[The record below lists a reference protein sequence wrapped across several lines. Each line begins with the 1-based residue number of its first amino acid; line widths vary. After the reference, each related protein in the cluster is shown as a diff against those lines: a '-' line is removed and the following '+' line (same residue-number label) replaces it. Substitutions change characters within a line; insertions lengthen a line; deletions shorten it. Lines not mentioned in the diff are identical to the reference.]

1 MNYRQELKQT
11 IELFVPQVEQ
21 AFLKAFFLKDLDFG
35 RDLMVGERTGAIDW
49 YTSDLGSLVGNV
61 MISMGCSSRLNA
73 EIEKATE
80 AIYARHGIFSIN
92 EEVVR
97 TLELSTAKVQ
107 LKGEVNATTVQQTS
121 SRLWVAIS
129 TFQIDCFIGL

>member
-1 MNYRQELKQT
+1 VNYRQELKQT

-97 TLELSTAKVQ
+97 AIELSTAKVQ

>member
-21 AFLKAFFLKDLDFG
+21 AFLKAFYLKDLDFG

-49 YTSDLGSLVGNV
+49 YTSNLGSLTGNV
-61 MISMGCSSRLNA
+61 MISMGCSSRLSA

-97 TLELSTAKVQ
+97 AIELSTAKVQ

>member
-1 MNYRQELKQT
+1 VNYRQELKQT

-97 TLELSTAKVQ
+97 TLKLSTAKVQ

>member
-1 MNYRQELKQT
+1 MNYRQELRQT

-21 AFLKAFFLKDLDFG
+21 AFLKAFYLKDLDFG

-49 YTSDLGSLVGNV
+49 YTSDLGSLTGNV

-97 TLELSTAKVQ
+97 ALELSTAKVQ

>member
-21 AFLKAFFLKDLDFG
+21 AFLKAFYLKDLDFG
-35 RDLMVGERTGAIDW
+35 RDLMIGERTGAIDW
-49 YTSDLGSLVGNV
+49 YTSDLGSLTGNV

-80 AIYARHGIFSIN
+80 AIYARHGIFSVN

-97 TLELSTAKVQ
+97 ALELSTAKVQ

>member
-49 YTSDLGSLVGNV
+49 YTSNLGSLVGNV

-97 TLELSTAKVQ
+97 ALELSTAKVQ

>member
-21 AFLKAFFLKDLDFG
+21 AFLKAFYLKDLDFG

-49 YTSDLGSLVGNV
+49 YTSDLGSLTGNV

-97 TLELSTAKVQ
+97 ALELSTAKVQ

>member
-1 MNYRQELKQT
+1 
-11 IELFVPQVEQ
+11 
-21 AFLKAFFLKDLDFG
+21 
-35 RDLMVGERTGAIDW
+35 
-49 YTSDLGSLVGNV
+49 

-97 TLELSTAKVQ
+97 ALELSTAKVQ

>member
-21 AFLKAFFLKDLDFG
+21 AFLKAFYLKDLDFG
-35 RDLMVGERTGAIDW
+35 RDLMIGERTGAIDW
-49 YTSDLGSLVGNV
+49 YTSDLGSLTGNV

-97 TLELSTAKVQ
+97 ALELSTAKIQ

>member
-49 YTSDLGSLVGNV
+49 YTSDLGSIVGNV

-97 TLELSTAKVQ
+97 ALELSTAKVQ

>member
-49 YTSDLGSLVGNV
+49 YTSNLGSLTGNV

-97 TLELSTAKVQ
+97 ALELSTAKVQ

>member
-21 AFLKAFFLKDLDFG
+21 AFLKAFYLKDLDFG
-35 RDLMVGERTGAIDW
+35 RDLIVGERTGAIDW
-49 YTSDLGSLVGNV
+49 YTSDLGSLTGNV

-97 TLELSTAKVQ
+97 ALELSTAKVQ

>member
-11 IELFVPQVEQ
+11 IEVFVPQVEQ
-21 AFLKAFFLKDLDFG
+21 AFLKAFYLKDLDFG

-49 YTSDLGSLVGNV
+49 YTSNLGSLTGNV

-97 TLELSTAKVQ
+97 ALELSTAKVQ

>member
-21 AFLKAFFLKDLDFG
+21 AFLKAFYLKDLDFG

-49 YTSDLGSLVGNV
+49 YTSNLGSLTGNV
-61 MISMGCSSRLNA
+61 MVSMGCSSRLNA
-73 EIEKATE
+73 EIEKATD

-97 TLELSTAKVQ
+97 ALELSTAKVQ

-129 TFQIDCFIGL
+129 TFQIDCFIGF

>member
-49 YTSDLGSLVGNV
+49 YTSDMGSLVGNV

-97 TLELSTAKVQ
+97 ALELSTAKVQ

>member
-1 MNYRQELKQT
+1 MNYRQELKET

>member
-49 YTSDLGSLVGNV
+49 YTSNLGSLTGNV

>member
-21 AFLKAFFLKDLDFG
+21 AFLKAFYLKDLDFG

-97 TLELSTAKVQ
+97 ALELSTAKVQ

>member
-49 YTSDLGSLVGNV
+49 YTSDLGSLTGNV

-97 TLELSTAKVQ
+97 TLKLSTAKVQ

>member
-11 IELFVPQVEQ
+11 IELFIPQVEQ
-21 AFLKAFFLKDLDFG
+21 AFLKAFYLKDLDFG

-49 YTSDLGSLVGNV
+49 YTSNLGSLTGNV
-61 MISMGCSSRLNA
+61 MISMGCNSRLNA

-97 TLELSTAKVQ
+97 ALELSTAKVQ
-107 LKGEVNATTVQQTS
+107 MKGEVNATTVQQTS

>member
-97 TLELSTAKVQ
+97 AIELSTAKVQ

>member
-1 MNYRQELKQT
+1 VNYRQELKQT

-21 AFLKAFFLKDLDFG
+21 AFLKAFYLKDLDFG
-35 RDLMVGERTGAIDW
+35 RDLMIGERTGAIDW
-49 YTSDLGSLVGNV
+49 YTSDLGSLTGNV

-97 TLELSTAKVQ
+97 ALELSTAKVQ

>member
-97 TLELSTAKVQ
+97 TLKLSTAKVQ

>member
-21 AFLKAFFLKDLDFG
+21 AFLKAFYLKDLDFG
-35 RDLMVGERTGAIDW
+35 RDLMVGERTGARDW
-49 YTSDLGSLVGNV
+49 YTSDLGSLTGNV

-97 TLELSTAKVQ
+97 ALELSTAKVQ

>member
-97 TLELSTAKVQ
+97 AIELSTAKVQ
-107 LKGEVNATTVQQTS
+107 MKGEVNATTVQQTS

>member
-1 MNYRQELKQT
+1 MNYRQELKET

-129 TFQIDCFIGL
+129 TFQINCFIGL

>member
-61 MISMGCSSRLNA
+61 MISMGCNSRLNA

>member
-129 TFQIDCFIGL
+129 TFQINCFIGL

>member
-1 MNYRQELKQT
+1 VNYRQELKQT

-97 TLELSTAKVQ
+97 AIELSTTKVQ

>member
-107 LKGEVNATTVQQTS
+107 LKGEINATTVQQTS

>member
-11 IELFVPQVEQ
+11 IGLFVPQVEQ

-49 YTSDLGSLVGNV
+49 YTSNLGSLTGNV

-97 TLELSTAKVQ
+97 ALELSTAKVQ

>member
-97 TLELSTAKVQ
+97 ALELLTAKVQ

>member
-21 AFLKAFFLKDLDFG
+21 AFLKAFFLKDLNFG

>member
-21 AFLKAFFLKDLDFG
+21 AFLKAFFLKHLDFG

-49 YTSDLGSLVGNV
+49 YTSDLGSIVGNV

-97 TLELSTAKVQ
+97 TLELSTAMVQ

>member
-1 MNYRQELKQT
+1 MNYREELKQT
-11 IELFVPQVEQ
+11 IEKFVPQVEQ

-49 YTSDLGSLVGNV
+49 YTSNLGTLTGNV

-80 AIYARHGIFSIN
+80 AIYARHGIFSVN
-92 EEVVR
+92 KEVTRVI
-97 TLELSTAKVQ
+97 ELSTAKIQ

>member
-1 MNYRQELKQT
+1 VNYRQELKQT

>member
-97 TLELSTAKVQ
+97 AIELSTTKVQ

>member
-49 YTSDLGSLVGNV
+49 YTPDLGSLVGNV

>member
-21 AFLKAFFLKDLDFG
+21 AFLKAFYLKDLDFG

-49 YTSDLGSLVGNV
+49 YTSDLGSLTGNV

-80 AIYARHGIFSIN
+80 VIYARHGIFSIN

-97 TLELSTAKVQ
+97 ALELSTAKVQ

>member
-49 YTSDLGSLVGNV
+49 YTSDLGSLTGNV

-97 TLELSTAKVQ
+97 AIELSTTKVQ